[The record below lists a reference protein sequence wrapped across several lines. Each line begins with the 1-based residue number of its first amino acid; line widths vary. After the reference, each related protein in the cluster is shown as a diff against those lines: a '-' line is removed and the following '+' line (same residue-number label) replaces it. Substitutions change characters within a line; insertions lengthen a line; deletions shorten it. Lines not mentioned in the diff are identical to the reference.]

1 MANIAYK
8 WNTGSP
14 SINVNVSNMASDN
27 SGVTK
32 LELVNVSG
40 GVTFSYSSGS
50 SSAPGQPSYTSTFLV
65 SASSLPNGYA
75 MSTFTT
81 KVKWKSGGSTPNGTT
96 QTAYLCQPATDMSV
110 NLGKTRVWS
119 TDTTPISV
127 KRTFVG
133 ASGTVAWGKD
143 NGKVTFS
150 SSDTNF
156 VTVGTST
163 ATTST
168 QATLKD
174 LSSKNINKETII
186 TINGVSTSGVAP
198 DSNKTIAGPTALQGD
213 ESIIIMNAT
222 KSLGLRVT
230 DTHLYKD
237 ASTTAYVDSTPH
249 ANGAGSVVYSNA
261 LTSISS
267 DKPAAVTVGVTS
279 LGTTNS
285 NTNSFNITGKGGGIA
300 TITVKS
306 NVNTVGKDVNASAQ
320 VTCSSLPQKTDK
332 YTYTGGTGAFDI
344 SYDSITSNSASA
356 YATASTTAS
365 NSSAGKFT
373 YNGVKSGYTTITMAS
388 GATVKITCSNLNNTQ
403 TTYTYTGGKGTMSIS
418 YDKVNLISAPDSVS
432 RATLDGSISQTTAN
446 VTATYTGKGSGTTT
460 FDMASGAKILITCS
474 SLSATKT
481 LYTYSGG
488 QGSYAVYNDEIS
500 GTSSWAT
507 LSNNSLAYNGFT
519 GGQTGTVSMRS
530 GATVSVVCSNL
541 PATTQRV
548 VYSKKDSGTTT
559 EVTFSNDIL
568 IDATGATTYMSYTAS
583 ESSVTVTAHQG
594 VTETKTLTL
603 NMRSGAKIV
612 VTCYHATVDD
622 TQVELNVGDRKDVK
636 IGANDSIVSG
646 ASSDYY
652 TASKDGSKLTIFA
665 RSIGAHGQIELA
677 SGLIIKVTV
686 TDITVDIS

>member
-81 KVKWKSGGSTPNGTT
+81 KVNWKSGGSTPNGTK
-96 QTAYLCQPATDMSV
+96 QTAYLCQPATSMTLST
-110 NLGKTRVWS
+110 NNATVWS
-119 TDTTPISV
+119 TYTAAIPVTR
-127 KRTFVG
+127 KFVG
-133 ASGTVAWGKD
+133 ASGNLDVWAKD
-143 NGKVTFS
+143 SGKVTFS
-150 SSDTNF
+150 SNDTNF

-168 QATLKD
+168 TAQLANLT
-174 LSSKNINKETII
+174 SKVINGSKTI
-186 TINGVSTSGVAP
+186 TISGTSTAGAPNDSKSNAAPSALNGTANITIRNSTSAIGVTLDDNHLYRGENTYA
-198 DSNKTIAGPTALQGD
+198 
-213 ESIIIMNAT
+213 
-222 KSLGLRVT
+222 RVT
-230 DTHLYKD
+230 
-237 ASTTAYVDSTPH
+237 STPH
-249 ANGAGSVVYSNA
+249 ANGIGSIVYSNA
-261 LTSISS
+261 LTSIGATKDGVVMVPTSLAANSS
-267 DKPAAVTVGVTS
+267 TDNTNVFPVSGKGPGVVTINIGANAQTVG
-279 LGTTNS
+279 N
-285 NTNSFNITGKGGGIA
+285 N
-300 TITVKS
+300 
-306 NVNTVGKDVNASAQ
+306 VNASVN
-320 VTCSSLPQKTDK
+320 VTCSSLERTQTK

-373 YNGVKSGYTTITMAS
+373 YNGVKSGSTTISMAS
-388 GATVKITCSNLNNTQ
+388 GAQVVTCSNLNNTQ

-418 YDKVNLISAPDSVS
+418 YDKVNLISAPDSVI

-474 SLSATKT
+474 SLSKT
-481 LYTYSGG
+481 QTIYTYSGG
-488 QGSYAVYNDEIS
+488 QGQYPVYNDAIS

-548 VYSKKDSGTTT
+548 VYSKTDSATSTK
-559 EVTFSNDIL
+559 VDFSNDEVSGNTDTTDL
-568 IDATGATTYMSYTAS
+568 SYSATST
-583 ESSVTVTAHQG
+583 SVTVTANKG
-594 VTETKTLTL
+594 ITETKTLTL

-612 VTCYHATVDD
+612 VTCYPASADD
-622 TQVELNVGDRKDVK
+622 TQVELNVGDRKVVN
-636 IGANDSIVSG
+636 IGANDSILSTKG
-646 ASSDYY
+646 THFSASQN
-652 TASKDGSKLTIFA
+652 GSELTIIA
-665 RSIGAHGQIELA
+665 RSIGIGGEIKLA
-677 SGLIIKVTV
+677 SGIVIKVIV